1 MWSAL
6 IYFQNS
12 PEPVSTLRSASKSSL
27 KSTDSEKETLKKS
40 ISFHESIKM
49 DSKTYS
55 KSSDQSIEGLAE
67 QVTAELEALR
77 QTPDLGIDLSELN
90 SLQKVS

>member
-1 MWSAL
+1 
-6 IYFQNS
+6 
-12 PEPVSTLRSASKSSL
+12 
-27 KSTDSEKETLKKS
+27 
-40 ISFHESIKM
+40 M